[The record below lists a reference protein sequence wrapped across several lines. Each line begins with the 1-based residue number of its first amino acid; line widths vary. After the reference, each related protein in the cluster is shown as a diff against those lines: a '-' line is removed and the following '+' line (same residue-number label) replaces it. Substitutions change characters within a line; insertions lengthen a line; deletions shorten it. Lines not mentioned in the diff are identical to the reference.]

1 MSKVSKVVY
10 CDLSISQD
18 RARILEDSIN
28 EVLLEGFPAKGW
40 ELFAVNVTGPL
51 EREIVFVRDKIDY

>member
-10 CDLSISQD
+10 CSLSISQD
-18 RARILEDSIN
+18 RARVLEDSIN
-28 EVLLEGFPAKGW
+28 KVLLEGW